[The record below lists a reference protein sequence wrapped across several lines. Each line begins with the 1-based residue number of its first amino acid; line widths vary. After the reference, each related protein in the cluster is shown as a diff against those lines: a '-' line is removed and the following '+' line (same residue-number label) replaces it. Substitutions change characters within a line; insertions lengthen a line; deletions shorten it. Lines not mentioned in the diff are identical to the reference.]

1 MLHVDRLG
9 LFAARTL
16 LGIAVVLGSV
26 GTAAATELPVP
37 PCAAAS
43 PIPDYAKPGAPPNL
57 RVWNSQELS
66 VPWVPPVCT
75 GWNAKSGGVLVAL
88 AGSFPYRG
96 GVDGLLARFGAIS
109 ALAGIQ
115 YWSVTEGGWRTL
127 ITHATAL
134 DGPDVTHPRADFTLA
149 AMRGG
154 HDLYFAQTDNRSSG
168 DVVYRMRVR
177 EIGPGGFTVVIENVS
192 PVSRF
197 LITLFD
203 PGDLQ
208 AVHYLARQ
216 GPDVWGYYG
225 LAWAGESMPSLLGI
239 GEASYANR
247 AQALYR
253 HFVGDPKDRAPPR

>member
-1 MLHVDRLG
+1 MDRLG
-9 LFAARTL
+9 LFPVRALHA
-16 LGIAVVLGSV
+16 IVVLLVSV
-26 GTAAATELPVP
+26 GTAAAELLLP
-37 PCAAAS
+37 PCAAAG
-43 PIPDYAKPGAPPNL
+43 PFPDYASPGAPPNL
-57 RVWNSQELS
+57 RVWNSGELS
-66 VPWVPPVCT
+66 VPWNPPACI
-75 GWNAKSGGVLVAL
+75 GWTAKSGRVLVAL
-88 AGSFPYRG
+88 AGRFSYRA
-96 GVDGLLARFGAIS
+96 GVDGLLAHFGAIS

-134 DGPDVTHPRADFTLA
+134 DGPDAMRPRADFTLA
-149 AMRGG
+149 QMRSG

-177 EIGPGGFTVVIENVS
+177 EIGQSGFVVAIENAS

-225 LAWAGESMPSLLGI
+225 LAWAGESMPSRLGI

-253 HFVGDPKDRAPPR
+253 HFVGDSKDREPPP